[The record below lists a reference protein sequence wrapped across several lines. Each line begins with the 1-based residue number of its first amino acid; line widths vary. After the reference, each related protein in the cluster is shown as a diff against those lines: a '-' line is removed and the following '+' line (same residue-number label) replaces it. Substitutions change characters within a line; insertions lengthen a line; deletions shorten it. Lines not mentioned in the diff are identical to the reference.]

1 MSASLAIL
9 LPTDDSASAREA
21 ARHVVHL
28 ASLGLAVDVHLL
40 SVQTPVRGSAAALV
54 GAAQLNEW
62 HREEGMKALAGCDAI
77 LAAAGIK
84 AHLHVG
90 LGDAAETVIAFAA
103 RLGCAQIVMGSR
115 GHGLAVGLV
124 LGSVANGV
132 IAGCTLP
139 VTLIRVA

>member
-1 MSASLAIL
+1 MTASLSIL
-9 LPTDDSASAREA
+9 LPTDGSPSAHEA

-28 ASLGLAVDVHLL
+28 AGLGLAVDVHLL
-40 SVQTPVRGSAAALV
+40 SVQTPLRGSAAVLI
-54 GAAQLNEW
+54 GAAQLNDW
-62 HREEGMKALAGCDAI
+62 HREEGMKTLAGCDAI
-77 LAAAGIK
+77 LTGAGIK

-90 LGDAAETVIAFAA
+90 LGGAAETVIAFAA

-132 IAGCTLP
+132 VAGCALP
-139 VTLIRVA
+139 VTLIRTT